1 MDFLTRLAQRLTG
14 ELPAVQPRLPLLF
27 EPTAGS
33 ARAVAEG
40 AERTIPAV
48 RELEELTAPPL
59 STRFAPTATAPLA
72 PHAAPSRLDPLRPP
86 TNLPVLTKL
95 SPTPALP
102 FLAPK
107 ERGDISGGP
116 SAETSAHTILQPASR
131 LTPPR
136 RAVPVLVRL
145 AASTGTPPVSTS
157 TASRRSAVARAMHD
171 AAQSGPV
178 GGTGERVQ
186 GPPAIH
192 VHIGRVDVRAVLPSA
207 APPRPAAPPAAPRAT
222 LEDYLSGRKGGSQP

>member
-14 ELPAVQPRLPLLF
+14 ELPVVQPRLPLLF

-33 ARAVAEG
+33 ARAVEEG
-40 AERTIPAV
+40 GEVAIPAA
-48 RELEELTAPPL
+48 REPEELTPPPL
-59 STRFAPTATAPLA
+59 STRLAPTAPAPLA
-72 PHAAPSRLDPLRPP
+72 PRDAPLRLDPLRPP
-86 TNLPVLTKL
+86 MNLPGLTEL

-107 ERGDISGGP
+107 EGRDISGGP
-116 SAETSAHTILQPASR
+116 SGETSAHTILQPASH

-136 RAVPVLVRL
+136 RAVPVLIRP
-145 AASTGTPPVSTS
+145 AASTGTPPISTS
-157 TASRRSAVARAMHD
+157 TALRRSAVARAMHD
-171 AAQSGPV
+171 AAKPGRV
-178 GGTGERVQ
+178 GGTGEREQ

-207 APPRPAAPPAAPRAT
+207 AAPRPAAPPAAPRAT